1 MKLSI
6 IIVNYNTG
14 QLTASCVKNILQK
27 KLPVSYEIIVV
38 DNGSDDDSVSLL
50 KSDYPEIQVI
60 ANEQNLGLARAVNI
74 GIEQAGGQYILVLNP
89 DIVVIDDAIEKL
101 IDYMEQNPDV
111 GVAGGKL
118 LSPNGKLQYSSYR
131 FYKPMTILYRRTG
144 LGNTKKGKQ
153 AVSRFLMKD
162 YDHSQI
168 TDVDW
173 LMGACLLIRTK
184 ALKQVGGMDER
195 FFLYFEDVDWCR
207 RFWEKGWRV
216 VYMPK
221 AHFSHYHQ
229 QSSRTNG
236 LWGLLTN
243 WVVREHIRSA
253 VKYFWKYHGK
263 PWPHISK

>member
-6 IIVNYNTG
+6 IVVNYNTG

-27 KLPVSYEIIVV
+27 NLPFSHEIIVV
-38 DNGSDDDSVSLL
+38 DNASADDSVSLL
-50 KSDYPEIQVI
+50 QSDFPEIKVI
-60 ANEQNLGLARAVNI
+60 GNKQNLGLARAVNI
-74 GIEQAGGQYILVLNP
+74 GIKQAAGQYVLVLNP

-101 IDYMEQNPDV
+101 VNYMEQNSDV

-131 FYKPMTILYRRTG
+131 FYKPMTILYRRTR
-144 LGNTKKGKQ
+144 LGNTEKGKKEVNQ
-153 AVSRFLMKD
+153 FLMKD

-173 LMGACLLIRTK
+173 LMGACLLIRAK

-221 AHFSHYHQ
+221 ANFSHYHQ
-229 QSSRTNG
+229 RSSETNG
-236 LWGLLTN
+236 LWSLISN
-243 WVVREHIRSA
+243 RVVREHIRSA
-253 VKYFWKYHGK
+253 IKYFWKYRGK
-263 PWPHISK
+263 PWPHVSK